1 MDMKKRDFLSLAAG
15 VGAVAGMAAATGKA
29 EAQGRRGPNLSG
41 PIDVNQRGMVSQNV
55 QPSTVDWNY
64 KPRRINKAI
73 ELWED
78 GQPIYYNGS
87 GLGPGV
93 DPYAQGV
100 KMARTWYDAI
110 NVEMEHGALD
120 FSQLREFMRGL
131 VDGGPTRSGHRTP
144 AVFVEIGIIGL
155 DEAYARANS
164 WVLSQLLDCGVHGI
178 HQCHARDTKAVATT
192 MQMGCRYPFQRP
204 GINLPMRGLRGSAA
218 GYAAQI
224 WGVPLFKYN
233 HVADLWPL
241 NPKGELIYGVKI
253 EDTFADQQ
261 VEGTLALPGL
271 SMAEWGPGDHSYW
284 LYGLDVMP
292 EDGHAPAQHHGHAR
306 DGEGAPEGAGPVQE
320 EQGQVPQRR
329 QHRQELV
336 GLYHQA
342 APGRRHGAGMR
353 RGCRDHGPR
362 IHQAENARLRARQG
376 QSDGLSKID
385 AETKAA
391 PLRAAFFCICEGA
404 SALASVVILW
414 SSTLRCMTA
423 GNDRARAKKV
433 AQQGARAHRQK
444 QSP

>member
-1 MDMKKRDFLSLAAG
+1 MDIKKRDFLSLAAG
-15 VGAVAGMAAATGKA
+15 VGAVAGLAASAGKA
-29 EAQGRRGPNLSG
+29 EAQGRRRAQSGG

-144 AVFVEIGIIGL
+144 AVFVETGIIGL

-164 WVLSQLLDCGVHGI
+164 WVLSQLLDCGIHGI

-192 MQMGCRYPFQRP
+192 MQMGCRYPFKRP
-204 GINLPMRGLRGSAA
+204 GINDLPMRGLRGSAA

-224 WGVPLFKYN
+224 WGVDAVQVQSRRRP
-233 HVADLWPL
+233 VAAQSQGRADL
-241 NPKGELIYGVKI
+241 GVKI

-292 EDGHAPAQHHGHAR
+292 EDGTPPAQHHR
-306 DGEGAPEGAGPVQE
+306 T
-320 EQGQVPQRR
+320 
-329 QHRQELV
+329 
-336 GLYHQA
+336 
-342 APGRRHGAGMR
+342 
-353 RGCRDHGPR
+353 CPR
-362 IHQAENARLRARQG
+362 
-376 QSDGLSKID
+376 
-385 AETKAA
+385 
-391 PLRAAFFCICEGA
+391 
-404 SALASVVILW
+404 W
-414 SSTLRCMTA
+414 
-423 GNDRARAKKV
+423 
-433 AQQGARAHRQK
+433 
-444 QSP
+444 

>member
-15 VGAVAGMAAATGKA
+15 IGAVAGAAASAGKA
-29 EAQGRRGPNLSG
+29 EAQGRRGPNLNG
-41 PIDVNQRGMVSQNV
+41 PIDVNQRSMVSENV
-55 QPSTVDWNY
+55 QPSTVDRNY

-164 WVLSQLLDCGVHGI
+164 WVLTQLLDCGVHGI

-192 MQMGCRYPFQRP
+192 MQMGCRFPFPRP

-292 EDGHAPAQHHGHAR
+292 EDANTRPPNIM
-306 DGEGAPEGAGPVQE
+306 DMPEMV
-320 EQGQVPQRR
+320 
-329 QHRQELV
+329 
-336 GLYHQA
+336 
-342 APGRRHGAGMR
+342 
-353 RGCRDHGPR
+353 
-362 IHQAENARLRARQG
+362 
-376 QSDGLSKID
+376 
-385 AETKAA
+385 
-391 PLRAAFFCICEGA
+391 
-404 SALASVVILW
+404 
-414 SSTLRCMTA
+414 
-423 GNDRARAKKV
+423 KV
-433 AQQGARAHRQK
+433 RQK
-444 QSP
+444 VLDLCKKNKVRFLNAANTDKNSSDYIIKQITDGAMVLECGEDAAIIGREYTKRKMPV

>member
-1 MDMKKRDFLSLAAG
+1 MDIKKRDFLSLAAG
-15 VGAVAGMAAATGKA
+15 VSAAASVAAATGQA
-29 EAQGRRGPNLSG
+29 EAQPRRSNRQG
-41 PIDVNQRGMVSQNV
+41 PIDVNQREMVSQNV
-55 QPSTVDWNY
+55 QTSTVDWNY

-78 GQPIYYNGS
+78 NQPIYYNGS

-164 WVLSQLLDCGVHGI
+164 WILGQLLDCGVHGI

-192 MQMGCRYPFQRP
+192 MQMGCRYPFKRA
-204 GINLPMRGLRGSAA
+204 GIPDLPMRGLRGSAA

-224 WGVPLFKYN
+224 WGVDLYKYN

-253 EDTFADQQ
+253 EDTYADQQ
-261 VEGTLALPGL
+261 VDGTLALPGL

-292 EDGHAPAQHHGHAR
+292 EDGSRPPNIIGM
-306 DGEGAPEGAGPVQE
+306 PEMVR
-320 EQGQVPQRR
+320 VR
-329 QHRQELV
+329 QKVLDLCKKNNVRFL
-336 GLYHQA
+336 
-342 APGRRHGAGMR
+342 
-353 RGCRDHGPR
+353 
-362 IHQAENARLRARQG
+362 N
-376 QSDGLSKID
+376 
-385 AETKAA
+385 
-391 PLRAAFFCICEGA
+391 GA
-404 SALASVVILW
+404 STDKASLDYVIKQIQ
-414 SSTLRCMTA
+414 
-423 GNDRARAKKV
+423 D
-433 AQQGARAHRQK
+433 GAMVLECGEDAAIMGREFTKRK
-444 QSP
+444 MPV